1 MSFSNLSPNHKFSTQ
16 LKHRF
21 RCVCIYDL
29 FWKPLCKFHNNKWA
43 SAELPRIFRPDVF
56 VFLKYRSKLPHSFR
70 GSSAFTGESKNINFL
85 HLPPTFRGSSA
96 SRANTY
102 IYFRRPSA
110 DLPPV
115 GRTLI
120 SHFRWASADLPPVA
134 RSKKLIKILVLP
146 HTFRGSSAHMLGLLC
161 RLCCPVFL
169 TLLGNLC
176 LESLVIDNY
185 N

>member
-1 MSFSNLSPNHKFSTQ
+1 M
-16 LKHRF
+16 
-21 RCVCIYDL
+21 
-29 FWKPLCKFHNNKWA
+29 
-43 SAELPRIFRPDVF
+43 
-56 VFLKYRSKLPHSFR
+56 
-70 GSSAFTGESKNINFL
+70 GESKNNNFL
-85 HLPPTFRGSSA
+85 QLPPTFRESSA

-134 RSKKLIKILVLP
+134 WTKKMMKIFGVLQASAFLPRIFRLLWANEKISTFCNFRRPSADLPPVGRTLIIHFRWASADLPPVARSKKLIKILVLP
-146 HTFRGSSAHMLGLLC
+146 HTFSGSSAHMLGLLC

-185 N
+185 Q